1 MWALACQSKLLFS
14 LTFNDFFLSF
24 GELVIFSG
32 DENQVN
38 DFVQL
43 FEGGV
48 DGSQRLVF
56 DERVDEGGS
65 ERVHVADRRGREVD
79 LVQRHG
85 GRFQAVTDCR
95 LPEF

>member
-1 MWALACQSKLLFS
+1 MWALAHPSKFLFS
-14 LTFNDFFLSF
+14 LTFNDFFLSC

-43 FEGGV
+43 FEGDV
-48 DGSQRLVF
+48 DGSQRLVL

-79 LVQRHG
+79 LVQRRSQRLDANVDSG
-85 GRFQAVTDCR
+85 TVTS
-95 LPEF
+95 